1 MAMDFPCVFMPKPL
15 KQIRSSLTRDYLR
28 PFFFFGG
35 GDHAMGPVPTLE
47 KSKNKKQNLNL
58 MSHLKDPQLCPHDT
72 GCKEAT
78 GTIFYSL
85 WYDLAV
91 SQRPSALDET

>member
-28 PFFFFGG
+28 PFFFGG
-35 GDHAMGPVPTLE
+35 GGIMQWVLSPATLE

-72 GCKEAT
+72 GCQVRKQLEPFFIVFGMT
-78 GTIFYSL
+78 WL
-85 WYDLAV
+85 
-91 SQRPSALDET
+91 